1 MYKIDSDQ
9 TKKKPFLK
17 RALKFGLLVAI
28 NDKAL
33 KPPSSPPSCTVPDSL
48 EIQISEHF
56 FKPALPS
63 FLVYISTAF
72 LSSTPLP
79 TLIFNYLNW
88 ASFLDPSTSG
98 SLPKPPNLKT
108 TRKTCYYLCKLGFTF
123 FLFVEV
129 MEAYKRWVRENKE
142 YVQSLESLANG
153 LTWLLPERFSTSEI
167 GPEAVTAIFGIITAI
182 NEHIIETAPPP
193 KHVGPAEPNS
203 FPYPLCISALK
214 ELETLVEVAAEDYF
228 GEKKKWN
235 FIALMEATKVIV
247 KLALFRSSGYKM
259 LILGGETPNDDKHL
273 KPSPPPPHEIDG
285 FAKPVGNQRPGYLR
299 NNHGQNPWNLEGRAL
314 SALNR
319 FGENARTVSNPAWLH
334 RVQRQHA
341 IIEPPSPVVERP
353 TLSTVLAEKGLPGV
367 LFIAGEV
374 LFITRPL
381 IYVLFIRK
389 YGIRSWIPWFLSFSV
404 DLIGSGILSQVT
416 SQVGGKKW
424 KIHLSAP
431 EQQELK
437 RRKVLWAFYLV
448 RDPFFT
454 KYIRQRLERTEK
466 VLEPVPAIGFLTGK
480 IVELLIGAQT
490 RTHLLAQHSVRQVIE
505 ILLGAD

>member
-1 MYKIDSDQ
+1 
-9 TKKKPFLK
+9 
-17 RALKFGLLVAI
+17 
-28 NDKAL
+28 
-33 KPPSSPPSCTVPDSL
+33 
-48 EIQISEHF
+48 
-56 FKPALPS
+56 
-63 FLVYISTAF
+63 
-72 LSSTPLP
+72 
-79 TLIFNYLNW
+79 
-88 ASFLDPSTSG
+88 
-98 SLPKPPNLKT
+98 
-108 TRKTCYYLCKLGFTF
+108 
-123 FLFVEV
+123 

-299 NNHGQNPWNLEGRAL
+299 NNHGHNPWNLEGRAL

-490 RTHLLAQHSVRQVIE
+490 RYTYTS
-505 ILLGAD
+505 GS